1 MLTQI
6 IHKGEKMLT
15 TEQRRLNGAKGYKQK
30 QLNKQKQIQERKT
43 ENERYKRI
51 TQNLLQNNVNRPI
64 TRANNHN
71 S

>member
-1 MLTQI
+1 
-6 IHKGEKMLT
+6 MLT

>member
-64 TRANNHN
+64 TRTNNHN